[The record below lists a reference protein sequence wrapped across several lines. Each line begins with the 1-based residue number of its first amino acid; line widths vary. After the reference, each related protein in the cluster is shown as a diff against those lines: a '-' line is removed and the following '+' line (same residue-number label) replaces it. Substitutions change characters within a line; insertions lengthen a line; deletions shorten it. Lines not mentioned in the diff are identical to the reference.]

1 MYYLYTIFLY
11 IYKYDIS
18 PFIFVGIIL
27 RYEVHLDRVVI
38 VSSFNNQIVQFE
50 KGNFF
55 WFEILLLS
63 NYQQQ
68 FQTANWFESEQN
80 ISNNIK
86 HALEMTILFC

>member
-1 MYYLYTIFLY
+1 MEHIYIHIYKYIYIYIYIYIYMYYLYTIFLY

-55 WFEILLLS
+55 
-63 NYQQQ
+63 
-68 FQTANWFESEQN
+68 
-80 ISNNIK
+80 
-86 HALEMTILFC
+86 

>member
-27 RYEVHLDRVVI
+27 PYEVHLDRVVI

-55 WFEILLLS
+55 
-63 NYQQQ
+63 
-68 FQTANWFESEQN
+68 
-80 ISNNIK
+80 
-86 HALEMTILFC
+86 